1 MVGVGASGGAVKFT
15 IFVTR
20 ECNLNCCY
28 CYLDKE
34 SGTAMSRA
42 TADRVVDFIYRHASP
57 DERISIGFFGGEPL
71 LEPVLLGDVATMI
84 EDHPDFD
91 PFRVEMAVVS
101 NGTRLTGEIEN
112 LLARHHMSYF
122 VSCDGAPQVHDANR
136 RYVDGSGSALV
147 VERNLRR
154 AIAQLPR
161 VAVNAVIHPKTLRHL
176 PNTVQY
182 FMGLGLREI
191 HLSPDLSAQWTKTDL
206 AVLPRVL
213 ATIGELYSDAFRAV
227 DPVFINIID
236 SKIAVML
243 RGGFQP
249 AERCRMGTGEL
260 AFTPSGRIYGCER
273 LVGNDT
279 GGDHCLGSVDS
290 GIDLKALSCQQAPGA
305 ELNEECGSC
314 AVRDLCM
321 NWCGCSNYFATG
333 FYNRVNA
340 FQCEFERTTIAVALE
355 LFQKLHLEFGT
366 VFVEHLAGRPESGV
380 ALRRQLPIVD
390 QVAPERGWKR
400 PGCTSKEA

>member
-1 MVGVGASGGAVKFT
+1 MGGAVKYT

-20 ECNLNCCY
+20 ECNLNCRY

-34 SGTAMSRA
+34 PGTTMSLA
-42 TADRVVDFIYRHASP
+42 TADRVVDFIYHHASP

-71 LEPVLLGDVATMI
+71 LEPVLLGDIATII

-101 NGTRLTGEIEN
+101 NGTCLTEEVED
-112 LLARHHMSYF
+112 LLACHQISYF
-122 VSCDGAPQVHDANR
+122 VSCDGAPHVHDANR
-136 RYVDGSGSALV
+136 RFVDGSGSSIV

-154 AIAQLPR
+154 AIARLPR

-176 PNTVQY
+176 PHTVEY

-191 HLSPDLSAQWTKTDL
+191 HLSPDLSARWTKNDL
-206 AVLPRVL
+206 TVLPSVVT
-213 ATIGELYSDAFRAV
+213 TIGDLYSDAFRAM
-227 DPVFINIID
+227 DPVFIDIVD

-279 GGDHCLGSVDS
+279 GGDHCIGNLDS
-290 GIDLKALSCQQAPGA
+290 GIDLSALSCRQAPGA
-305 ELNEECGSC
+305 EINEECASC
-314 AVRDLCM
+314 AIRDLCM

-355 LFQKLHLEFGT
+355 VFNDLQLEFGT
-366 VFVEHLAGRPESGV
+366 VFVDHLAGRPESGV
-380 ALRRQLPIVD
+380 ALRGQLPIID
-390 QVAPERGWKR
+390 QAAPERGWKR
-400 PGCTSKEA
+400 LETTPKEA